1 MFRQLLTRM
10 GGPAVVAAVLL
21 MAGPAAAQ
29 HHGGG
34 GHGGGHSG
42 GHHGHSGG
50 HPGHHLDHV
59 GGGLGGIT
67 GGSFT
72 RGHFLN
78 QNPCVPTDKT
88 SADCPQLGGKPWQAI
103 PAEKTQNRFEVEI

>member
-1 MFRQLLTRM
+1 MSGLLKDRKLLNFTTE
-10 GGPAVVAAVLL
+10 PATVVLKAKLIEYE
-21 MAGPAAAQ
+21 P
-29 HHGGG
+29 
-34 GHGGGHSG
+34 
-42 GHHGHSGG
+42 
-50 HPGHHLDHV
+50 
-59 GGGLGGIT
+59 GLGGIT

-78 QNPCVPTDKT
+78 QNPCAPTDKT